1 MKKILL
7 AISALVLSSS
17 LFAVSINDAG
27 YDKLTPEQ
35 QAQIVQQVAQMK
47 QQAQDVPVV
56 DQAEK
61 WVNLGAN
68 IGKGLAGSAKELG
81 VAVNDFA
88 KTDVGKLT
96 TFLIVYHI
104 VGDDVLHLIGG
115 VLFIILGVWVTTFI
129 MFRQYPKNNIQVVN
143 GKEYRYR
150 NKLPSDETW
159 GYFISYMIIIA
170 IGVLFAFL

>member
-1 MKKILL
+1 MKKVLI
-7 AISALVLSSS
+7 AISALFLSTS

-47 QQAQDVPVV
+47 QQAVEQPAVE
-56 DQAEK
+56 QAEK
-61 WVNLGAN
+61 WVNLGSN

-104 VGDDVLHLIGG
+104 VGNDILHLIGG
-115 VLFIILGVWVTTFI
+115 VLFIILGIWAVTFI
-129 MFRQYPKNNIQVVN
+129 MFREYPKSNIGALN

-150 NKLPSDETW
+150 NKLSSDETW
-159 GYFISYMIIIA
+159 GYFLSYIIIIA
-170 IGVLFAFL
+170 VGVLFAFV